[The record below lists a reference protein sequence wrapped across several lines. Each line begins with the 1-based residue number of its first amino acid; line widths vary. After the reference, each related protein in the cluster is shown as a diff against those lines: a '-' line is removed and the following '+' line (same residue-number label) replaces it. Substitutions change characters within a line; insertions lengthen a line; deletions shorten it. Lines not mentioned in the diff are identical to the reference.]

1 MNTPAMTQVVPQF
14 AAPPYSTAP
23 GPAPEP
29 PQTQWPCN
37 IEITT
42 RISIPRSLA
51 ASHNDSQH
59 NGTAADPN
67 SDFLT
72 STNVSFKFPSDK
84 DLQKELPA
92 PQKPARPAHPARAST
107 PEPVRPTTAS
117 TSATATSESVPFP
130 DKTFMIRDSKSGKS
144 ITLVNGTPQ
153 LHGVLPSD
161 PASHWTCFET
171 GGWLGFRN
179 RSSGMVLGRDGRGG
193 VHARVTHHRAHE
205 WFQARLHP
213 EGGYLL
219 LVRRGEELWR
229 VVVLEDGKVLAESP
243 KGGMR
248 WEFVEVE

>member
-1 MNTPAMTQVVPQF
+1 MTQVVPQF
-14 AAPPYSTAP
+14 AAPPYSAAP
-23 GPAPEP
+23 EPAPEP
-29 PQTQWPCN
+29 APEQPQAQGPYN

-51 ASHNDSQH
+51 PGAPTDTQPS
-59 NGTAADPN
+59 GAVIDPN
-67 SDFLT
+67 SDFVT
-72 STNVSFKFPSDK
+72 STNVSFKFPTDK
-84 DLQKELPA
+84 DSPKELPA
-92 PQKPARPAHPARAST
+92 PPKAAPPARAPT
-107 PEPVRPTTAS
+107 PEPARPTTAS
-117 TSATATSESVPFP
+117 TPATATSGSVPFP
-130 DKTFMIRDSKSGKS
+130 DKTFMIRDSKAGKA
-144 ITLVNGTPQ
+144 IALVNGTPQ

-161 PASHWTCFET
+161 PSSHWTCFET

-205 WFQARLHP
+205 WFQARMHP

-219 LVRRGEELWR
+219 LVKRADELWR

-248 WEFVEVE
+248 WEFLEVE